1 MERHVLPG
9 TFKMDFHLKF
19 AANREKNFARSGGD
33 GSANSNLWS
42 FDLPPL
48 RSHLQ
53 APTPPPPLFIRGGVV
68 VSIGH

>member
-42 FDLPPL
+42 FDLPPPEEPL
-48 RSHLQ
+48 AGTHS
-53 APTPPPPLFIRGGVV
+53 TPP
-68 VSIGH
+68 SIY